1 MFASHIFIFAIL
13 SDSGARITRSLD
25 NVDHSL
31 WPRRISRIGP
41 WASEVGHE
49 IPDEERIMITG
60 MPRIAITVR
69 DFAAAVASF
78 REKLGMP
85 VVDVSESSV
94 KDLGAS
100 LAICLPKGGS
110 NIEIMSP
117 ADPSAALSQSLQRFL
132 DRRGEGLFALM
143 LEAPDPEREA
153 EVLLDRGL
161 NVLPLMEGA
170 GGRDVHPNSTHG
182 VLVRVYPVDSFA
194 GYEGTGPTSAKDNP
208 ELSGIARVII
218 AVKDL
223 DHAVDVYGRGFA
235 MDIGRPWLDAERGVR
250 TAICTPASGGVIE
263 LVSVQDS
270 QRPFAR
276 SVREFLDKSQ
286 EGMFAV
292 VLQSRDLQATQR
304 ALLARG
310 VDVTPSDES
319 PDVLEI
325 DRCATFGMRMRIEAI

>member
-1 MFASHIFIFAIL
+1 
-13 SDSGARITRSLD
+13 
-25 NVDHSL
+25 
-31 WPRRISRIGP
+31 
-41 WASEVGHE
+41 
-49 IPDEERIMITG
+49 MITG
-60 MPRIAITVR
+60 MPRIAIAVH
-69 DFAAAVASF
+69 DFASSVDSF

-94 KDLGAS
+94 KSLGAS
-100 LAICLPKGGS
+100 LAMCVPEGGS

-161 NVLPLMEGA
+161 NVLPLMMGA

-182 VLVRVYPVDSFA
+182 VLIRVYPVDSFA
-194 GYEGTGPTSAKDNP
+194 GYEGTGPASAEDMP

-218 AVKDL
+218 AVDDL
-223 DHAVDVYGRGFA
+223 DRAVDVYGTRFA
-235 MDIGRPWLDAERGVR
+235 MDMGSPSLDAERGVQA
-250 TAICTPASGGVIE
+250 AICTPASGGVIE
-263 LVSVQDS
+263 LVSVRDS
-270 QRPFAR
+270 KRPFAR
-276 SVREFLDKSQ
+276 SVREFLDTNR

-292 VLQSRDLQATQR
+292 VLQSRDLQASR
-304 ALLARG
+304 HALLARG
-310 VDVTPSDES
+310 VEVAPSDES

-325 DRCATFGMRMRIEAI
+325 ERGATFGMRVRIEAI